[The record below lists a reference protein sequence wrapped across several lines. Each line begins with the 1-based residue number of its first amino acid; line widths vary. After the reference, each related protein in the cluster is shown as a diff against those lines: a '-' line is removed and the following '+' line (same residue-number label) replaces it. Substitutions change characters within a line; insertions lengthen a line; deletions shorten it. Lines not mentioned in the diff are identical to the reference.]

1 MKRFMIAVFC
11 FFAVT
16 VLLGGCSYQAVP
28 SRYDMKLKTKT
39 ESIEVEKGG
48 GIESIEVTVD
58 SRSFHD
64 TDSGQNM
71 FLSYHIRDAVGNV
84 VVYDGLRTALEPIPA
99 RGIKKEKVDVEIPTE
114 AGSYTVEIDMVEEN
128 VAWFSEQGMPTLSI
142 PLTVKESVTADYG
155 GIVLSSSITTADLG
169 QGEVLEIPLMIR
181 NDSGVV
187 LHSSGTQGVL
197 IAYQILDMDG
207 RFLGEG
213 ERISLGGFLNSGEQ
227 REITLSPQSE
237 LFMTPG
243 EYQIVIGLLIEGT
256 AWLSEWGMAP
266 WTVTVHVK

>member
-1 MKRFMIAVFC
+1 M
-11 FFAVT
+11 
-16 VLLGGCSYQAVP
+16 
-28 SRYDMKLKTKT
+28 
-39 ESIEVEKGG
+39 
-48 GIESIEVTVD
+48 
-58 SRSFHD
+58 
-64 TDSGQNM
+64 
-71 FLSYHIRDAVGNV
+71 
-84 VVYDGLRTALEPIPA
+84 
-99 RGIKKEKVDVEIPTE
+99 
-114 AGSYTVEIDMVEEN
+114 
-128 VAWFSEQGMPTLSI
+128 
-142 PLTVKESVTADYG
+142 
-155 GIVLSSSITTADLG
+155 
-169 QGEVLEIPLMIR
+169 EIPLMIR

-197 IAYQILDMDG
+197 ISYQILDMDG